1 MNNYLSFDIGT
12 TCCKCQLFNETGDIL
27 KYISK
32 EYSFKEIAG
41 DNYIDIVA
49 IKDNVLSMIK
59 EVSVEYRITS
69 ICISSLGESFVLLDK
84 DDNII
89 FYPMLYTDPRGDKEA
104 KEFIKLLGEEYIFK
118 TTGLLP
124 QAMFSICKLMYIRNN
139 YPEIYSKA
147 NKALQVVDYI
157 GYVLTGERVIDYS
170 LASRTCGFDIEK
182 LAYDEKI
189 FNTLNIDSNIFSKPM
204 ATGTIVGDLKDDIK
218 KLLNIDYDIKLVLGS
233 QDQVLNAVGCG
244 CLKPGDATDGIGTVE
259 CITPIF
265 DFKSNDIQMAK
276 EGYPIVPFLNTGMY
290 CTYICNY
297 ASNSITNWFKNELAH
312 EYKGN
317 KDNFFNYIEEKMDDQ
332 IDDVYCMPYF
342 AGSCIP
348 YQDLNVKGAFI
359 GLTTFT
365 SDAALYKAII
375 ESLAMEMRFE
385 VENGNKFGINV
396 SKLIAT
402 GGGSL
407 SKKRLQLKADIENV
421 KVETLLS
428 QEGGLCGGAVV
439 QAVSLKQFSNY
450 QDACKCFVKIKDTYL
465 PNAEKH
471 NRYENKYNK
480 YLKMYQNIKNILE
493 GSN

>member
-1 MNNYLSFDIGT
+1 MNTYLSIDIGT
-12 TCCKCQLFNETGDIL
+12 TCCKCQLFNESGDIL

-32 EYSFKEIAG
+32 EYSFKEIQG
-41 DNYIDIVA
+41 DNYIDIVR
-49 IKDNVLSMIK
+49 IKENVLSMIK
-59 EVSVEYRITS
+59 EVSNEYKISS
-69 ICISSLGESFVLLDK
+69 ICVSSLGESFVLLDEN
-84 DDNII
+84 DDIV

-104 KEFIKLLGEEYIFK
+104 KDFINWLGEEYIFK
-118 TTGLLP
+118 VTGLIP
-124 QAMFSICKLMYIRNN
+124 QAMFSLCKLMYIKNN
-139 YPEIYSKA
+139 YPESYKKGSKA
-147 NKALQVVDYI
+147 FQVCDYI

-182 LAYDEKI
+182 LQYDEKI

-204 ATGTIVGDLKDDIK
+204 PTGTIVGNLKDDIK
-218 KLLNIDYDIKLVLGS
+218 KLLNIDYDVKLVLGS
-233 QDQVLNAVGCG
+233 QDQVLNAVGSF

-312 EYKGN
+312 KYKDN
-317 KDNFFNYIEEKMDDQ
+317 KDDFFDYIEEKMDDS
-332 IDDVYCMPYF
+332 INDIYCLPYF

-348 YQDLNVKGAFI
+348 YQDLNAKGAFI

-365 SDAALYKAII
+365 SDSQLYKAII

-421 KVETLLS
+421 KVETLVS
-428 QEGGLCGGAVV
+428 QEGGLCGGAVIQSV
-439 QAVSLKQFSNY
+439 ALGQFDNY
-450 QDACKCFVKIKDTYL
+450 EDACKRFVKIKDTYI
-465 PNAEKH
+465 PNYEKH
-471 NRYENKYNK
+471 IKYEDKYNK
-480 YLKMYQNIKNILE
+480 YLKMYKNIKNILE
-493 GSN
+493 DE

>member
-1 MNNYLSFDIGT
+1 MNNYLSIDVGT

-32 EYSFKEIAG
+32 EYGFKEI
-41 DNYIDIVA
+41 DNENYIDIIN
-49 IKDNVLSMIK
+49 IKENVLSMIK
-59 EVSVEYRITS
+59 EVCKDYVISS
-69 ICISSLGESFVLLDK
+69 ICVSSFGESFVLLDEK
-84 DDNII
+84 DDIV

-104 KEFIKLLGEEYIFK
+104 KEFINLLGEEYIFK
-118 TTGLLP
+118 ITGLIP
-124 QAMFSICKLMYIRNN
+124 QAMFSLCKLLYIKNN
-139 YPEIYSKA
+139 YPDKYVKGDKA
-147 NKALQVVDYI
+147 FQVCDYI
-157 GYVLTGERVIDYS
+157 GYILTGERIIDYS

-182 LAYDEKI
+182 LKYDEKI
-189 FNTLNIDSNIFSKPM
+189 FNSLKIDSNIFSKPM
-204 ATGTIVGDLKDDIK
+204 PTGTIVGYLKEDIK
-218 KLLNIDYDIKLVLGS
+218 KDLNINYDVKLVLGS
-233 QDQVLNAVGCG
+233 QDQVLNAVGSF

-312 EYKGN
+312 NYKGN
-317 KDNFFNYIEEKMDDQ
+317 SDDFFNYIEEKMDDD
-332 IDDVYCMPYF
+332 IDDLYCLPYF

-348 YQDLNVKGAFI
+348 YQDLNIKGALV

-365 SDAALYKAII
+365 SDAKIYKAII

-385 VENGNKFGINV
+385 VENGSKFGIRV

-407 SKKRLQLKADIENV
+407 SKKRLQIKADIENV
-421 KVETLLS
+421 KVETLES
-428 QEGGLCGGAVV
+428 QEGGLCGGAVI
-439 QAVSLKQFSNY
+439 QAVALGQFSNY
-450 QDACKCFVKIKDTYL
+450 KDACERFVKIKDTYN
-465 PNAEKH
+465 PNVDKHKQYEK
-471 NRYENKYNK
+471 KFNK
-480 YLKMYQNIKNILE
+480 YLTMYKNVKNILE
-493 GSN
+493 